1 LASSFYGITPL
12 IRENSV
18 LGGRSR
24 WFFMTDRLE
33 AIKIIAQ
40 IGLDRLERAT
50 KELKPEH
57 LDWRPFPKANTLRW
71 ILTHEAYILH
81 VAFPRILLGDRG
93 YLPVGWPDDYQGN
106 EGYPQEKILGDL
118 EEGGA
123 SLMEDLDELTDESL
137 AEEIEFAGTLT
148 DESLAEEI
156 EFAGTRT
163 REWAVMWM
171 ISEIIHHEG
180 QVAAALGAWKR
191 MKNERTGPF
200 VVGN

>member
-1 LASSFYGITPL
+1 LASSFYGIITL
-12 IRENSV
+12 NRENSV

-24 WFFMTDRLE
+24 WFFMTDKLE

-40 IGLDRLERAT
+40 IGLGRLERAT
-50 KELKPEH
+50 KELKPEQ
-57 LDWRPFPKANTLRW
+57 LDWRPFPEANTLRW

-81 VAFPRILLGDRG
+81 VAFPRILLGDIG
-93 YLPVGWPDDYQGN
+93 YLPEGWPDDYQGN
-106 EGYPQEKILGDL
+106 EGYSLEKILGDL

-123 SLMEDLDELTDESL
+123 GLMEGLDGLTDESL
-137 AEEIEFAGTLT
+137 GEEIEFAG
-148 DESLAEEI
+148 I
-156 EFAGTRT
+156 RT
-163 REWAVMWM
+163 RKWAVMWM

-191 MKNERTGPF
+191 MKNERPGPF

>member
-57 LDWRPFPKANTLRW
+57 LDWRPFPEANTLRW

-106 EGYPQEKILGDL
+106 EGYPLEKILGDL

-123 SLMEDLDELTDESL
+123 CLMEDLDEP
-137 AEEIEFAGTLT
+137 T

-200 VVGN
+200 VVVN

>member
-1 LASSFYGITPL
+1 
-12 IRENSV
+12 V
-18 LGGRSR
+18 
-24 WFFMTDRLE
+24 TDKIE
-33 AIKIIAQ
+33 AIKIIAE

-50 KELKPEH
+50 RDVEPDQ
-57 LDWRPFPKANTLRW
+57 LDWRPFLEANTLRW

-81 VAFPRILLGDRG
+81 VAFPRILLGDSK
-93 YLPVGWPDDYQGN
+93 YLPKGCPDDYQGN
-106 EGYPQEKILGDL
+106 KGYTLDKILGDL
-118 EEGGA
+118 EGGRA
-123 SLMEDLDELTDESL
+123 SLMEGLD
-137 AEEIEFAGTLT
+137 GLT

-191 MKNERTGPF
+191 VKNEQAKPF
-200 VVGN
+200 EVGN